1 MSTHKCE
8 KCNRL
13 HLVEWKNNTK
23 GIETL
28 VVLKCEVFLCDGLVI
43 NQMLKKEIIKVDV
56 QPISLGAKNGVN
68 ESVKNFHLTLEK

>member
-43 NQMLKKEIIKVDV
+43 NQMSKKEIKKVDV
-56 QPISLGAKNGVN
+56 QSISLGAKNGVN
-68 ESVKNFHLTLEK
+68 ENVKNFHLDLEK